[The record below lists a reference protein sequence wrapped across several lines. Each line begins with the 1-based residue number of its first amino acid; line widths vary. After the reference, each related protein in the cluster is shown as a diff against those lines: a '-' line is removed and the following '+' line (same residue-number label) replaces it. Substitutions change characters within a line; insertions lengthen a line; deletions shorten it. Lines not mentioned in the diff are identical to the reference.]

1 MPRTITLSGI
11 TWNHTRGY
19 LPMIATAQRF
29 TETHPGVE
37 IIWHKRSLQEF
48 ADFPIERL
56 AERFDL
62 VVIDHP
68 FVGRAATDP
77 ILLPLDE
84 HLPADFLADQAA
96 RSVGRSHASYLFG
109 GHQWALAIDAAT
121 PVSAHRPDL
130 IAVRGLRLPRTWEDL
145 LDLAR
150 QGQVALP
157 AIAIDSL
164 MHFYML
170 CSALGEDPGATGD
183 GIVTTEVGI
192 AALEHLRELVAL
204 CDRACLDRNPIATY
218 EAMTT
223 TDEIS
228 YCPFAYGYSNYARP
242 GYAPAP
248 LRFGGLVT
256 LGGQRLRSTLGGT
269 GLAISRGCPE
279 IETAVAYARFVA
291 DPLTQRT
298 LFFTSGGQP
307 GHRAAWEDSE
317 VNRGSA
323 DFFGNTLQTLDE
335 AYLRPRHAG
344 YLDFQDAGG
353 EIVHRYLS
361 HGGGARALVEELNR
375 LYRSSHRHLARD
387 KEGTPHAH

>member
-1 MPRTITLSGI
+1 MPRTVKLSGI

-19 LPMIATAQRF
+19 LPMVATAQRF
-29 TETHPGVE
+29 TETHPNVE
-37 IIWHKRSLQEF
+37 ITWHRRSLQEF

-62 VVIDHP
+62 LVIDHP
-68 FVGRAATDP
+68 FAGRAAADP

-84 HLPADFLADQAA
+84 HLPAEFLADQATHA
-96 RSVGRSHASYLFG
+96 VGRSHASYHFG

-130 IAVRGLRLPRTWEDL
+130 LAGRGLSLPRTWEDL
-145 LDLAR
+145 LALAR

-170 CSALGEDPGATGD
+170 CCALGEDPGTTRD
-183 GIVTTEVGI
+183 GIVSTEVGI
-192 AALEHLRELVAL
+192 ATLEHLRELVGL
-204 CDRACLDRNPIATY
+204 CHRACLDRNPIATY

-228 YCPFAYGYSNYARP
+228 YCPFAYGYSNYVRP

-248 LRFGGLVT
+248 LRFGRLVT
-256 LGGQRLRSTLGGT
+256 FGGHRLRSTLGGT
-269 GLAISRGCPE
+269 GLAMSRGCRE
-279 IETAVAYARFVA
+279 IEAAAEYVCFVA

-307 GHRAAWEDSE
+307 GHRAAWKDPD

-323 DFFGNTLQTLDE
+323 DFFTDTLQTLDE

-344 YLDFQDAGG
+344 YLDFQDTGG
-353 EIVHRYLS
+353 EIVHRYLRD
-361 HGGGARALVEELNR
+361 GGDARAVVEELNR
-375 LYRSSHRHLARD
+375 LYRGSHRHPAPD
-387 KEGTPHAH
+387 KEGGPNAH